1 MSKSLNFQENIN
13 LADYTTFRI
22 GGTARYF
29 VAVKNKEELMEAL
42 RFAKNNSLPFFI
54 LGGGSNLLV
63 SDSGFNGL
71 AIKMQNE
78 SIKMQDD
85 GKKCKIICD
94 AGVLLGKIIIET
106 SRLGYSGAEWGFGI
120 PGTIGGAICGNAGRL
135 GQDISQVVESV
146 TVLDEGLNIKTLSK
160 EECGFGYRSS
170 RFKESKEIIL
180 SASLLFIK
188 KEPAEIEAVLNEAK
202 AAVKQA
208 LPFPSAGC
216 VFKNYKVKGESDELL
231 KNHPEL
237 IERIRGG
244 KIGVGYLIDQCGL
257 KGKQVGG
264 AKIWENHAN
273 YIINL
278 GGAKAQDVMAL
289 IKMAKEAIKN
299 KYGIEMEEE
308 IRYI

>member
-1 MSKSLNFQENIN
+1 MGKPLNFQENIN
-13 LADYTTFRI
+13 LADHTTFRI
-22 GGTARYF
+22 GGAARYF
-29 VAVKNKEELMEAL
+29 VVVKNKEELIEAL
-42 RFAKNNSLPFFI
+42 KFAKNNLLSFFI

-71 AIKMQNE
+71 AIKMQNDGM
-78 SIKMQDD
+78 KRQDD
-85 GKKCKIICD
+85 GKKCRIICD

-106 SRLGYSGAEWGFGI
+106 SKLGYSGAEWGFGI

-135 GQDISQVVESV
+135 GQDISQAVESV
-146 TVLDEGLNIKTLSK
+146 TVLDEDFNIKTLSK
-160 EECGFGYRSS
+160 KECVFGYRSS
-170 RFKESKEIIL
+170 RFKESKEAIL
-180 SASLLFIK
+180 SAALLFIK

-202 AAVKQA
+202 AAVKQV
-208 LPFPSAGC
+208 LSFPSAGC
-216 VFKNYKVKGESDELL
+216 VFKNYKVKEESDKLL
-231 KNHPEL
+231 KDHPEL
-237 IERIRGG
+237 VERIRDG
-244 KIGVGYLIDQCGL
+244 KIGVGYLIDRCGL

-278 GGAKAQDVMAL
+278 GSAKAQDVKAL
-289 IKMAKEAIKN
+289 IKIAKEAIKT